1 MICLIST
8 TTKTTR
14 RWPPRRDRPSRQHQ
28 SLLLT
33 PRRPCP
39 ALWLHKHHSPP
50 RHLQT
55 CMHSLQ
61 TSSSSCRIYL
71 HCHLHQVHICVSDCS
86 VEPHFRC
93 YSGPTLF
100 CPVPLPTQQLPH
112 PVASTTGL
120 PLTTTATTIA
130 GGATTRKIPSAF
142 EVAANY
148 ARQRQQRQ
156 SGGLPFVYPGI
167 PGAPNNPALFQNQGM
182 SHRGI
187 PQGTPSGT
195 TNLQPTGTQISQVGL
210 GLMGNSSYLTSLP
223 EHARAAIASGIP
235 PPPFLTNLQLPPQ
248 KAVPGVPQSFHQAG
262 AAVGYSVT
270 GQGQVPGQPFP
281 AAALPSPFMHTLPPE
296 YRAGQGRN

>member
-1 MICLIST
+1 MHAQPSDQQQQLPDL
-8 TTKTTR
+8 
-14 RWPPRRDRPSRQHQ
+14 PP
-28 SLLLT
+28 L
-33 PRRPCP
+33 
-39 ALWLHKHHSPP
+39 PP
-50 RHLQT
+50 PPGTYTYVL
-55 CMHSLQ
+55 
-61 TSSSSCRIYL
+61 
-71 HCHLHQVHICVSDCS
+71 DCS
-86 VEPHFRC
+86 VKAHFRC

-100 CPVPLPTQQLPH
+100 CPVPLPTPQLPH

-120 PLTTTATTIA
+120 PLTTTATTSA
-130 GGATTRKIPSAF
+130 GGAITRKIPSAF

-156 SGGLPFVYPGI
+156 SGGLPFVYPGL
-167 PGAPNNPALFQNQGM
+167 PGAPSNPALFQNQGM

-262 AAVGYSVT
+262 AAAGYSVA
-270 GQGQVPGQPFP
+270 GQGQVPGQAFP
-281 AAALPSPFMHTLPPE
+281 AAALPTPFMHTLPPD